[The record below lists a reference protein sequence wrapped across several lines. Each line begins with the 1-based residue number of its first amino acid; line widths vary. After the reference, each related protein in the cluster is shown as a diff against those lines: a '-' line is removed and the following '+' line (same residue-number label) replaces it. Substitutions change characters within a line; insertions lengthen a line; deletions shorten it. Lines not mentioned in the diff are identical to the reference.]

1 MPDFSVDKTLCVS
14 CGACARACLP
24 HVIRMAEHYP
34 LTAHEELCMR
44 CQHCLAVCPTGAVS
58 VLGRKPT
65 QSLPLKDNL
74 PAPEALDALVKGRRS
89 VRQYKNKNVEPALLR
104 QVLDAAAH
112 APTGGNARKLRVT
125 IIDDRKDMD
134 AFRQEVYARL
144 EELAES
150 GRMPGM
156 PRRPFFMAAGQ
167 RWRRE
172 RMDPIFRHAPH
183 CLLVS
188 NAKDAVCVEQDP
200 LIYLSYFE
208 LLAQTRGLG
217 TLWCGLLYWCLQLA
231 LPEFLPRLG
240 ISEDCRLGYAML
252 FGYPAVSYLRTVEH
266 GPAHVR
272 KAIWPGR

>member
-1 MPDFSVDKTLCVS
+1 MLDFSVDKALCVS

-24 HVIRMAEHYP
+24 HVIRIREHYP
-34 LTAHEELCMR
+34 VIAHEDLCMR

-65 QSLPLKDNL
+65 ESLPLKDNL

-89 VRQYKNKNVEPALLR
+89 VRQYKNKNVESALLR
-104 QVLDAAAH
+104 QVLDVASH
-112 APTGGNARKLRVT
+112 APTGGNARKLLVT
-125 IIDDRKDMD
+125 VIDDRKDMD

-150 GRMPGM
+150 DRMPDM
-156 PRRPFFMAAGQ
+156 PRRPFFMAAGR

-172 RMDPIFRHAPH
+172 RADPIFRHAPH
-183 CLLVS
+183 CLLAS

-240 ISEDCRLGYAML
+240 IPEGYRLGYAML
-252 FGYPAVSYLRTVEH
+252 FGYPAVSYLRTVER
-266 GPAHVR
+266 GPAQVR
-272 KAIWPGR
+272 KVTWPGR